1 LNLKIKAYLLIIVLA
16 ICWGSIPLIIRTSD
30 VSPLSLVGIRT
41 FLGTF
46 FLLMLYV
53 FKKTK
58 ITKELIY
65 TGLIMGP
72 LLAVHWSTMFKSIE
86 LNSVAVGIGLVFSYP
101 IFVLLIEYLRGKKIT
116 ILQVVVVLV
125 GFIGLFLLLDFST
138 ISSFKG
144 VSYGLVSA
152 LTLSIL
158 IIYGSSKSDTFG
170 GFNVAFV
177 QVLFA
182 ALILSPFTYEGFA
195 WMIENLLVSLFL
207 GFFLTGV
214 GLAVYWYV
222 VKIISPISVGT
233 ITYLEPVT
241 GVIIGALILNEELKI
256 SQYIGFAIV
265 LIVGSVQFIIDTKN
279 RALFPEI

>member
-1 LNLKIKAYLLIIVLA
+1 MNLKIKAYLLIIVLA

-46 FLLMLYV
+46 FLSMLFV
-53 FKKTK
+53 FKKRK

-116 ILQVVVVLV
+116 ILQGVVVLV

-182 ALILSPFTYEGFA
+182 AVILSPFTYEGFA

>member
-1 LNLKIKAYLLIIVLA
+1 MNLKIKAYLLIIVLA

-58 ITKELIY
+58 ITKELIF

-101 IFVLLIEYLRGKKIT
+101 IYVLLIEYLRGKKIT

-182 ALILSPFTYEGFA
+182 AVILSPFTYEGFA